1 MKVLLLQPPVEDFY
15 NTDIRLQP
23 IGLAYLKAAAKKHL
37 PEVRVMIKDYHH
49 GWGRPAETGES
60 PEANLAHPQ
69 NDRLRGG
76 PRPVLQAGR
85 RTIPLPREL
94 AYLKDYY
101 SKDDKS
107 PFSTF
112 HHYYHFGADF
122 DAIARDVAQER
133 PDLVGITALFAPYHR
148 EVLRCAEAIKKR
160 LDVPILLGGAQV
172 SAMPETML
180 AHPAVDFVI
189 QGEGERPFVE
199 LLKRLQKQ
207 KRLKEQK
214 RPKNE
219 ALLAPINPLEPLGP
233 FELLKTI
240 PNLGYKKNGC
250 LILNPRKENF
260 PIETLPFPDLSDLP
274 QDHYLF
280 EKKPLCFIIT
290 SRGCPYRCAFCS
302 VHKTFGRK
310 CRRRSAESIL
320 AEIKQRYDK
329 GYRVFDFEDDNLTF
343 DRKEM
348 TVLCKNIITAFPK
361 KDIQLLAMNGVCYWT
376 LDRNILKLMR
386 QAGFTHLNLSLVST
400 NTALLK
406 TVQRPHSLKKYQA
419 AVKDASALGFKIVA
433 YQILGLPGDTLPS
446 MIKTLLFNAR
456 LPVLLGASPFYLIP
470 HSPIAVRYYQGRFSH
485 GEPSLCE
492 ADVFKARLSAMAI
505 ETKHFKREDL
515 YTLLITTRILNFLKG
530 IPLNTAKI
538 TLSQALAI
546 AEKQDPRS
554 ATGAEILRK
563 LLKEKVL
570 YASTSK
576 SLEPLPRF
584 RTELF
589 FQLWQKLDSI
599 KTQQGCT
606 IRIHP

>member
-1 MKVLLLQPPVEDFY
+1 MKVLLLQPPVQDFY

-23 IGLAYLKAAAKKHL
+23 IGLAYLKAASQKHL
-37 PEVRVMIKDYHH
+37 PGIRVILKDYHH
-49 GWGRPAETGES
+49 GW
-60 PEANLAHPQ
+60 
-69 NDRLRGG
+69 
-76 PRPVLQAGR
+76 GR

-122 DAIARDVAQER
+122 ETVAHEVAKEK
-133 PDLVGITALFAPYHR
+133 PDLVGIAALFAPYHR

-160 LDVPILLGGAQV
+160 FPVPILVGGAQV

-180 AHPAVDFVI
+180 AHPAIDFVI

-199 LLKRLQKQ
+199 LLKV
-207 KRLKEQK
+207 
-214 RPKNE
+214 
-219 ALLAPINPLEPLGP
+219 LETGKS
-233 FELLKTI
+233 FEFVS
-240 PNLGYKKNGC
+240 NLGYKKNGRMVF
-250 LILNPRKENF
+250 NPRKENF

-274 QDHYLF
+274 QDHYRF
-280 EKKPLCFIIT
+280 EKRPLCFIIT

-302 VHKTFGRK
+302 VHKTFGHK

-320 AEIKQRYDK
+320 TEIKQRYRE

-348 TVLCKNIITAFPK
+348 TGLCEELIRTFPK

-376 LDRNILKLMR
+376 LDGGILKLMR
-386 QAGFTHLNLSLVST
+386 RAGFTHLNLSLVST

-406 TVQRPHSLKKYQA
+406 TVHRPNPLKKYREVIKRA
-419 AVKDASALGFKIVA
+419 TALGFKIVT
-433 YQILGLPGDTLPS
+433 YQILGLPEDTLPS
-446 MIKTLLFNAR
+446 MIKTLLFNAK

-470 HSPIAVRYYQGRFSH
+470 HSPIARHFGDPA
-485 GEPSLCE
+485 ET
-492 ADVFKARLSAMAI
+492 DVFKARLTAMAI
-505 ETKHFKREDL
+505 ETKDFKREDL

-530 IPLNTAKI
+530 IPLNAKKVTLSKALATTAK
-538 TLSQALAI
+538 LEA
-546 AEKQDPRS
+546 RS
-554 ATGAEILRK
+554 ATGTKILRK
-563 LLKEKVL
+563 LLKEKVF

-576 SLEPLPRF
+576 GYEPLPRF
-584 RTELF
+584 KTELF
-589 FQLWQKLDSI
+589 FQFWRKLDSI
-599 KTQQGCT
+599 QTQQGKMIGLT
-606 IRIHP
+606 P